1 MEEWI
6 LYIRYYG
13 QSSSVEPPTQ
23 RWLQPIA
30 GCVQCDSSHEM
41 EWPVAER
48 RGWAIEVWIVDR
60 TEPQSSVICARF
72 GRVVTEGCKD
82 AVLTTYGM
90 CTCVASSPVKFELTA
105 RANRVPGSRALAA
118 AWEFDT
124 SLRICAR
131 AAVHIKL
138 KLGRAAI

>member
-6 LYIRYYG
+6 LYTRYYG

-30 GCVQCDSSHEM
+30 GCVQCDSSQEM

-60 TEPQSSVICARF
+60 MANGTRKQRHMRAVRT
-72 GRVVTEGCKD
+72 GRNRRMQGCSTNH
-82 AVLTTYGM
+82 VRYVYM
-90 CTCVASSPVKFELTA
+90 CGVE
-105 RANRVPGSRALAA
+105 SR
-118 AWEFDT
+118 
-124 SLRICAR
+124 
-131 AAVHIKL
+131 
-138 KLGRAAI
+138 